1 MFARVRPGELS
12 PRTLLGGDGGGH
24 LIATG
29 FTSAT
34 VNGTQIVNPL
44 LAGTLR
50 FEASTVVLPLIDPQ
64 VTGVVTAP
72 FIFRG
77 DVSGFARDD
86 TNFQEPLFHVNLAVR

>member
-1 MFARVRPGELS
+1 VFARVRPGELS

-72 FIFRG
+72 FI
-77 DVSGFARDD
+77 SAA
-86 TNFQEPLFHVNLAVR
+86 T